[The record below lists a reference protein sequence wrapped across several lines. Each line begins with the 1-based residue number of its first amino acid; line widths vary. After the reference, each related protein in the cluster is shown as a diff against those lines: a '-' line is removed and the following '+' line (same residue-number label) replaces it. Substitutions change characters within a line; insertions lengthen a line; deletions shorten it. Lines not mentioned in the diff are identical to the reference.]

1 MCDFF
6 LTLYLRHNRGNW
18 LAIEIRMLLVEPFA
32 LKHWIVAGIGLD
44 NTDGSTEIM
53 SFHSALEVLY
63 PEIEVVSPRMG
74 YT

>member
-1 MCDFF
+1 
-6 LTLYLRHNRGNW
+6 
-18 LAIEIRMLLVEPFA
+18 MLLVEPFA